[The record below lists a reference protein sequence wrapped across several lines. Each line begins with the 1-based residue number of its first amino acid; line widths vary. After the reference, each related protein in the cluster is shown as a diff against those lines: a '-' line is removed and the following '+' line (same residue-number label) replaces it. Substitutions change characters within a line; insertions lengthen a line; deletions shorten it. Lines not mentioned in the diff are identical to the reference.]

1 MKIQWR
7 RSAIQSLL
15 ELDQW
20 RAGIEL
26 QPIASYLKKTIHI
39 YFEHQDLSIYIP
51 GRHVLIR
58 NLPVDLRMALV
69 SVGKSD
75 PYKVFY
81 RITGNHFEIFLIR
94 HPYQKLI

>member
-20 RAGIEL
+20 RASIEL
-26 QPIASYLKKTIHI
+26 EPISSYLRNTIHT

-51 GRHVLIR
+51 GQHVLIR
-58 NLPVDLRMALV
+58 NLPVDLRMVLV

-75 PYKVFY
+75 PY
-81 RITGNHFEIFLIR
+81 NFLSNNW
-94 HPYQKLI
+94 